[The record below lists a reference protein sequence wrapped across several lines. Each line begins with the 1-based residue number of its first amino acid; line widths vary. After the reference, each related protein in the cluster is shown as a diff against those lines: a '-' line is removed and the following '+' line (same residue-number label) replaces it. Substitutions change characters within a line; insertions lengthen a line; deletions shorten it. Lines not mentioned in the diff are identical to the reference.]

1 MSRMEDTTEPESSGT
16 AKDKPELKEAH
27 NGLNGALNGTT
38 GPIYNPAA
46 TTVPRLIADVEQAM
60 EVDDE
65 DQETPDEV
73 PELQYFRSHGDR
85 QIRPGSASV
94 KSSKA
99 FDAVTMYAVQNKYHI
114 PPVND

>member
-1 MSRMEDTTEPESSGT
+1 MEDTTEPESSVA
-16 AKDKPELKEAH
+16 AKEKPELKETR
-27 NGLNGALNGTT
+27 NGLNGSLNETT
-38 GPIYNPAA
+38 GPIYNPAP
-46 TTVPRLIADVEQAM
+46 TTIPRLIVDVEQAM

-99 FDAVTMYAVQNKYHI
+99 FDAVTMYAFNNTYHF
-114 PPVND
+114 PSYQ